1 MRLHLKEELEQL
13 FKSELFCEFLLIIIM
28 MKTMKC
34 IEPKNIIIRMPNW
47 IGDFVMATPV
57 LSDVRKAFPKASI
70 TAMCHTGICQLLETD
85 PDINEIFCFSKASGF
100 NRRNR
105 NRDLIEK
112 VRQGNYDLGI
122 LLTNSFSSAWWFYRG
137 HVSYRVGYR
146 GHFRSYLL
154 THPITPPSQ
163 LKSQHL
169 VETYKMVLSVLGI
182 PHSKTAPRLYLVE
195 QEIKEAK
202 DLLKQQ
208 GVKDGDLLVGINPG
222 AAYGSAKCWL
232 PERFTEVARKLLQN
246 EKVHLVFFGDQE
258 SVPLIKKICQPLPAR
273 AINLSGLTSLRELA
287 SIISLCGVFLS
298 NDSGPMHI
306 ADALGVPV
314 VALFGSTNEIVTG
327 PFSQNGVIH
336 KHVACSPCYKRICPI
351 DFRCMKAIEVEEVYQ
366 QVLQKLFNQTS

>member
-1 MRLHLKEELEQL
+1 MRPTKH
-13 FKSELFCEFLLIIIM
+13 
-28 MKTMKC
+28 

-47 IGDFVMATPV
+47 IGDFVMATPI

-100 NRRNR
+100 NRRDR
-105 NRDLIEK
+105 HRDLIEK
-112 VRQGNYDLGI
+112 MRQGNYDLGI

-137 HVSYRVGYR
+137 RVTYRIGYR
-146 GHFRSYLL
+146 GNFRSCLL
-154 THPITPPSQ
+154 THSLAPPAQ

-169 VETYKMVLSVLGI
+169 VKTYKMLLSVLGI
-182 PHSKTAPRLYLVE
+182 PVSKTVPRLYLAN
-195 QEIKEAK
+195 QEIQTAK
-202 DLLKQQ
+202 NLLKKQ
-208 GVKDGDLLVGINPG
+208 GIQEGDLLIGINPG

-232 PERFTEVARKLLQN
+232 PERFTEVAHKLLQN
-246 EKVHLVFFGDQE
+246 DKIHLVFFGDQE

-273 AINLSGLTSLRELA
+273 AINLAGLTSLKELA
-287 SIISLCGVFLS
+287 SLISLCRAFLS

-314 VALFGSTNEIVTG
+314 VALFGSTNESITG
-327 PFSQNGVIH
+327 PFQKGKVIH
-336 KHVACSPCYKRICPI
+336 KHTACSPCYKRTCPI

-366 QVLQKLFNQTS
+366 LVLQALYEHN